1 MFTGYYR
8 HQLDDKGRFRI
19 PPRFRDMLGKDP
31 VMVLSVE
38 KFDTGR
44 TETNDKGEEKKVL
57 KRCIMLYTAE
67 DFEKRVT
74 KRFEDADILNTKIGE
89 IKRVLFPM
97 AQPVEEDTR
106 NRVLMPH
113 AFLGFCDLS
122 KNLVSIGTMDHVEI
136 WDEALYNKHLEDID
150 SDALLAAFSD

>member
-1 MFTGYYR
+1 MFSGYSR

-19 PPRFRDMLGKDP
+19 PPRFRDKLGENP
-31 VMVLSVE
+31 IMVLSVE

-44 TETNDKGEEKKVL
+44 TKSDDKGEQKPVL

-74 KRFEDADILNTKIGE
+74 KRFENADILNTKISE

-97 AQPVEEDTR
+97 AQPVEEDAR
-106 NRVLMPH
+106 GRVLMPQVFID
-113 AFLGFCDLS
+113 ACDIG
-122 KNLVSIGTMDHVEI
+122 KNIVSVGTMDHVEI

-150 SDALLAAFSD
+150 SDALLAGFTD